1 MKNIMFI
8 GLTLATFSY
17 AKDKKL
23 AELLSFQDARIF
35 VPSKGSVATAG
46 YAVVNNKSEKEVSL
60 VISKAEPFKA
70 VETHMTVEKEGR
82 MAMEKVDK
90 FLIPA
95 NGSLELKPGG
105 NHIML
110 FEPSREIKVNEEI
123 KVEFL
128 VDGQN
133 QEVPFKTIPR
143 VSTPK
148 KEETHHH

>member
-1 MKNIMFI
+1 MKNVIFI
-8 GLTLATFSY
+8 GLTLASLSY
-17 AKDKKL
+17 AKEKKI
-23 AELLSFQDARIF
+23 AEKLSFQDARIF

-46 YAVVNNKSEKEVSL
+46 YAVVKNNTEKEVSL
-60 VISKAEPFKA
+60 IISKAEPFKA

-90 FLIPA
+90 FSVPA
-95 NGSLELKPGG
+95 KGSLELKQGG

-128 VDGQN
+128 
-133 QEVPFKTIPR
+133 
-143 VSTPK
+143 SS
-148 KEETHHH
+148 